1 MKHIKVSDLM
11 RRSKRAWDLQ
21 LEPKLRRLPVSDIG
35 LVECAPK
42 MYSSPKRGGGVSV
55 GPSFTV
61 TRRSDFAKVF
71 IAKCAEASKI
81 CDFSDSQGNKADI
94 RAKTSILQELNAVV
108 VGNETLLTDQC
119 WQAFF
124 DMVKANLGYR
134 RMLGEKFQE
143 GIDMSWP
150 HIKLVYEILAT
161 SVGMISVNEEMIWGL
176 LHILV
181 LNSTSFDER
190 ERQTAVQVLH
200 SIYQSRVS
208 LRYHVRCEMYSLMI
222 EGQCSDELL
231 ELLGALVPGFSEPLK
246 EEHMRFFYDAVL
258 HLLNC
263 EQILEALPS
272 VIVKYIEK
280 NNILYADVLSYML
293 MHFPITWPKKQ
304 VFFINVLRYLFLT
317 FSSITGPDML
327 QSVLQVL
334 GTVIQGDHS
343 EAALVATAF
352 IQDATIMQI
361 LQIYPECAQV
371 LLAPVETAA
380 RNHWAGSIRKT
391 CGSLLK
397 VLHEITAD
405 LPLSAHTSTK
415 KTAESNWKRVLVM
428 ARKRDRKI
436 TYK

>member
-1 MKHIKVSDLM
+1 M
-11 RRSKRAWDLQ
+11 RRSKRAWDLE
-21 LEPKLRRLPVSDIG
+21 LEPKIHRLPVSDIG
-35 LVECAPK
+35 LAECAPV
-42 MYSSPKRGGGVSV
+42 MYSSPKRGSRVSA

-61 TRRSDFAKVF
+61 TRRSDFTKVF
-71 IAKCAEASKI
+71 TAKCAEASKI

-94 RAKTSILQELNAVV
+94 RAKTSILQELKAVV
-108 VGNETLLTDQC
+108 GSQTLLTDQC
-119 WQAFF
+119 WKAFF

-150 HIKLVYEILAT
+150 HIKLVYDLLAT
-161 SVGMISVNEEMIWGL
+161 SVGVISVNEKMIWGL

-200 SIYQSRVS
+200 AIYQSRVS

-231 ELLGALVPGFSEPLK
+231 ELLGALVPGFSAPLK

-258 HLLNC
+258 HLLSC
-263 EQILEALPS
+263 EQILEELPS
-272 VIVKYIEK
+272 VLVKYIEK

-293 MHFPITWPKKQ
+293 IHFPITWPKKQ
-304 VFFINVLRYLFLT
+304 VFFINVIRYLFLT
-317 FSSITGPDML
+317 FSSITGPDMI

-334 GTVIQGDHS
+334 GTVIKGDHS
-343 EAALVATAF
+343 DSVLAATAF
-352 IQDATIMQI
+352 IQDATIMQM
-361 LQIYPECAQV
+361 LQIYPECVQV
-371 LLAPVETAA
+371 LLAPVETAT

-391 CGSLLK
+391 CSSLLK
-397 VLHEITAD
+397 LLHEITTEI
-405 LPLSAHTSTK
+405 PLSAHTSTT
-415 KTAESNWKRVLVM
+415 KTAESNWKKVLVM